1 MKEIS
6 KIMLAA
12 FLSCTLLLG
21 GTTAMAQTREAAANT
36 AAQSLFTKN
45 DPTDIKNEPELS
57 AISKKFIYNDV
68 NKQIKLRPLS
78 RSF

>member
-45 DPTDIKNEPELS
+45 DPTDIKSEPELS
-57 AISKKFIYNDV
+57 SISKNSSITMSTS
-68 NKQIKLRPLS
+68 KLSLAPLS